1 MSILFLILLVAV
13 LYYLIIKPLLRV
25 YFSYKK
31 LRNGDISALFD
42 LFGQP
47 GSQRHR
53 SAYEPDGRRKAGW
66 SHPTPPN
73 KKIADDV
80 GEYVKF
86 TEVTVTETTTASDPA
101 SGSTATFTT
110 EQQVTDVE
118 WEDIK

>member
-13 LYYLIIKPLLRV
+13 LYYLIIKPLLRL
-25 YFSYKK
+25 YLSYKK
-31 LRNGDISALFD
+31 LRNGDMSAFFD
-42 LFGQP
+42 LFSQP

-53 SAYEPDGRRKAGW
+53 SAYEPDGRRKPGW

-86 TEVTVTETTTASDPA
+86 TEIKVTESTTSTDPDTGA
-101 SGSTATFTT
+101 RTTFTT